1 MVEFGSVLTYSRRSC
16 LRIRYPTLL
25 IDTKSL
31 CEQYIKIETEI
42 DVKVCFYELNS
53 SKQAGLNNM
62 MELCVGIFIVVI
74 ITIYEITDLKS

>member
-1 MVEFGSVLTYSRRSC
+1 MVEFGSVLTYSRRTC

-53 SKQAGLNNM
+53 SKQTRLNM
-62 MELCVGIFIVVI
+62 MELCVATFLLLLSL
-74 ITIYEITDLKS
+74 LKKL